1 MEAALETGGST
12 TTARLFLRATL
23 WTLLIPSLF
32 GSPADGIPPRSSPP
46 QTLQTEWIPPPHTA
60 ALSHETFDNEQVGK

>member
-12 TTARLFLRATL
+12 TTAQLFLRATL

-46 QTLQTEWIPPPHTA
+46 QTLQTA